1 MALPTLNDVSA
12 VDPVLQN
19 FLVGFAQ
26 AENRFVAL
34 RAFPGVTVGEE
45 SGTYYKFTQKYWFLD
60 GLAPRAPGS
69 AFARGGIGVETDTY
83 ATLQW
88 GKEFPVPVEN
98 EAANQT
104 ALSLQQAGVR
114 WLAQQSFIRKER
126 AFASAFMTTS
136 VWGTD
141 DNNSATDWDDSS
153 GVPITNVRTASRTIS
168 QATGMAA
175 NSMICG
181 EIVYDALLV
190 NAQVL
195 GTMQYTNTVTI
206 ATREALLAAVLG
218 LDSLL
223 VSRAIYNT
231 ANEGQTASYSPV
243 IDDDALIYYNNPSAG
258 VFDATAGKTF
268 VWNPG
273 GGAGAVDSYY
283 ENQTKSTIL
292 QHTEQWDQ
300 KLVANTLGYFFAD
313 IV

>member
-26 AENRFVAL
+26 NENRFVAL
-34 RAFPGVTVGEE
+34 RAFPGVSVAEK
-45 SGTYYKFTQKYWFLD
+45 SGTFYKFTQKYWFVD
-60 GLAPRAPGS
+60 GLEERAPGS
-69 AFARGGIGVETDTY
+69 HFARRGIGVETDTY
-83 ATLQW
+83 ETLQW
-88 GKEFPVPVEN
+88 GLEYPIPEEI
-98 EAANQT
+98 EAANQ
-104 ALSLQQAGVR
+104 APLSLEQAGVR

-126 AFASAFMTTS
+126 AFAASFMTTS

-168 QATGMAA
+168 QKTGMMA
-175 NSMICG
+175 NTMICG

-243 IDDDALIYYNNPSAG
+243 IDDDALVYYNNPSAG
-258 VFDATAGKTF
+258 IFDATAGKTF

-273 GGAGAVDSYY
+273 GGAGSVRSYMEDQTDSM
-283 ENQTKSTIL
+283 IL
-292 QHTEQWDQ
+292 KHKEQWDQ